1 MLHSNPSINQFNFTV
16 LYTNRDCLYDITM
29 SFHLT
34 AENLRLEE
42 GHILIAQ
49 LHNADG
55 ELVDSSIDLNTIIG
69 NVDGIP
75 LPAVSR

>member
-1 MLHSNPSINQFNFTV
+1 
-16 LYTNRDCLYDITM
+16 M